1 MPISHRK
8 NRSLHLPG
16 TDSFESRTARDYRLP
31 LNNEETIMF
40 YALSWSVVFSL
51 IALWS
56 LAAWAFY
63 SVTAW
68 TVSSAGVLAG
78 GSGALEGLGLPDLL
92 ASWIPPEIALA
103 FTSMLTALTP
113 ALASVLGL
121 APALAGGLSVA
132 VWVVWGIG
140 SVLLIVPG
148 FAVTGL
154 IAALRRRASLLAA
167 PARGPAAAG

>member
-1 MPISHRK
+1 MPVSLRK
-8 NRSLHLPG
+8 NRSLPLTG
-16 TDSFESRTARDYRLP
+16 TDFFESRTVEDYRLL

-78 GSGALEGLGLPDLL
+78 GSKALEGSRLPDLL
-92 ASWIPPEIALA
+92 APWIPPEIALA

-113 ALASVLGL
+113 AVDSMLGL
-121 APALAGGLSVA
+121 APALAGGLAAA
-132 VWVVWGIG
+132 VWVVWGVG
-140 SVLLIVPG
+140 SVLLIVLG
-148 FAVTGL
+148 FVVTGF
-154 IAALRRRASLLAA
+154 IAALRRRASFLAA

>member
-1 MPISHRK
+1 MPVSLRK
-8 NRSLHLPG
+8 NRSLPLTG
-16 TDSFESRTARDYRLP
+16 TDFFESRTVEDYRLL

-78 GSGALEGLGLPDLL
+78 GSKALEGLRLPDML
-92 ASWIPPEIALA
+92 ASWKSEP
-103 FTSMLTALTP
+103 
-113 ALASVLGL
+113 V
-121 APALAGGLSVA
+121 
-132 VWVVWGIG
+132 G
-140 SVLLIVPG
+140 S
-148 FAVTGL
+148 A
-154 IAALRRRASLLAA
+154 
-167 PARGPAAAG
+167 